1 MKPTPVYPWRNA
13 KRDPKELAMPEALPR
28 IRSLEVRCVEAPL
41 ARPLRTAVGSI
52 PAAPLVLIDVLT
64 EEGVTGRA
72 YIFGYTPMTLAPL
85 ARFLTNLNDVIKGKT
100 ISPVERARDFDM
112 KFRLLGRQ
120 GLVGMALAGLDMA
133 LWDALG
139 RVRGVPVVTLLGG
152 EAAGIP
158 AYDSFGILDPAAD
171 RRALEQSLAR
181 GFRGIKIKIGGGSL
195 RRDLETVAAVRDI
208 LGPEI
213 ALMVDY
219 NQSLSVPE
227 AIRRIGALAKYDLH
241 WVEEPV
247 PAEDIHGHAKVRA
260 SSPVP
265 IQTGENWWFPFEMA
279 KAFHAGACDY
289 AMPDLMKI
297 GGITGWLNAMGVAE
311 TASVPVSSHIFI
323 EASAHVLAVTPTAHW
338 LEYLNIADGILAEP
352 MVVEDGRVAP
362 RGPGLGMD
370 WNREAVERYSV

>member
-1 MKPTPVYPWRNA
+1 MTER
-13 KRDPKELAMPEALPR
+13 LPI
-28 IRSLEVRCVEAPL
+28 IRSLNIRCVEAPL
-41 ARPLRTAVGSI
+41 ARPLRTAVGEV

-72 YIFGYTPMTLAPL
+72 YIFGYTPTTLAPL
-85 ARFLTNLNDVIKGKT
+85 ASFLTNLTDTIKGRT
-100 ISPVERARDFDM
+100 ISPVERMRDFDS

-139 RVRGVPVVTLLGG
+139 RAQGAPVVQLLGG
-152 EAAGIP
+152 EATGIQ
-158 AYDSFGILDPAAD
+158 AYDSFGILDPVAD
-171 RRALEQSLAR
+171 RQALEQSLER

-195 RRDLETVAAVRDI
+195 RHDQETVAAVRDI

-227 AIRRIGALAKYDLH
+227 AIRRIEGLADYDLH

-247 PAEDIHGHAKVRA
+247 PAEDIYGHAKVRA
-260 SSPVP
+260 ASPVP
-265 IQTGENWWFPFEMA
+265 IQTGENWWFPLEMA
-279 KAFHAGACDY
+279 KAIEVGACDY

-297 GGITGWLNAMGVAE
+297 GGITGWLRAMGVAE

-338 LEYLNIADGILAEP
+338 LEYLNMADAILTEP
-352 MVVEDGRVAP
+352 MAVEDGCITP
-362 RGPGLGMD
+362 RGPGLGMA
-370 WNREAVERYSV
+370 WNEEAVERYRV